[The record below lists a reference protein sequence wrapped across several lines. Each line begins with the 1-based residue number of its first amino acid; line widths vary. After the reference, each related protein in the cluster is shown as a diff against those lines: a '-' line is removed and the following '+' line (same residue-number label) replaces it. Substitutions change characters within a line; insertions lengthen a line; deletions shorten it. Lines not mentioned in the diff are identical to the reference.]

1 VACLPSGDR
10 IDVDTE
16 TAKDLLAVGAHEL
29 PVPRAQ
35 GPIVTNRVDG
45 RRTGRCIHHKEYGGD
60 AKKCMDAVA
69 KMIDAK
75 TKNAGL
81 L

>member
-1 VACLPSGDR
+1 MPAPFFPS
-10 IDVDTE
+10 
-16 TAKDLLAVGAHEL
+16 AVGKL
-29 PVPRAQ
+29 LI
-35 GPIVTNRVDG
+35 G
-45 RRTGRCIHHKEYGGD
+45 HKNGGD

-75 TKNAGL
+75 TKDAGL